1 MRNEIGAALGPAGM
15 HDKSACDVIER
26 AHHGHF
32 LGLTRRRNAQVGAAF
47 SPRTRQI
54 RMRQRLALVAI
65 EENDIAGLG
74 LGLAQLKP
82 EPNALDLSRDLPP
95 LQRVPRP
102 PPPEVFFRSALES
115 CDRPISTSSR
125 LISAMR
131 RGIVQFARFA
141 TGSSSSGAQTRS
153 RSLGLHRRRACI
165 HACLDGL
172 DAAAGE
178 IAAPKTN
185 RILAHTEH
193 LGDLRAGPAIKRQ
206 QYGARPI
213 RLTAI
218 TRNRQN
224 FERRSLLVTRP
235 NRRFARHVPPREN
248 GSEGIRKQY
257 PLVKLRESA

>member
-1 MRNEIGAALGPAGM
+1 MATFLACPA
-15 HDKSACDVIER
+15 
-26 AHHGHF
+26 
-32 LGLTRRRNAQVGAAF
+32 RNAQVGAAF

-125 LISAMR
+125 FLISAMR
-131 RGIVQFARFA
+131 RGI
-141 TGSSSSGAQTRS
+141 SSSHGSRRALQQRRANPQ

-185 RILAHTEH
+185 RILAHGTPRRSAGWSSH
-193 LGDLRAGPAIKRQ
+193 QASAIRRAPDPPHRDYAKPPKLRAPLA
-206 QYGARPI
+206 
-213 RLTAI
+213 
-218 TRNRQN
+218 
-224 FERRSLLVTRP
+224 
-235 NRRFARHVPPREN
+235 ARHSP
-248 GSEGIRKQY
+248 
-257 PLVKLRESA
+257 

>member
-1 MRNEIGAALGPAGM
+1 MKSALRLVRLGM
-15 HDKSACDVIER
+15 HDESACDVIER
-26 AHHGHF
+26 AHHGHL
-32 LGLTRRRNAQVGAAF
+32 LGSDPARNAQSWRSRSG
-47 SPRTRQI
+47 PRTRQI

-82 EPNALDLSRDLPP
+82 EPDALDLSRDLPP

-125 LISAMR
+125 FLISAMR
-131 RGIVQFARFA
+131 RGIVQFARVRDRLFGRQA
-141 TGSSSSGAQTRS
+141 REPTA
-153 RSLGLHRRRACI
+153 LPAVLHRRRACI
-165 HACLDGL
+165 HACTDGL

-185 RILAHTEH
+185 CILAHTEH
-193 LGDLRAGPAIKRQ
+193 LGDPRASPAIERQ

-218 TRNRQN
+218 TQNRQN
-224 FERRSLLVTRP
+224 FERRLRCSSLALTGDLPAMSRP
-235 NRRFARHVPPREN
+235 ANQYKD
-248 GSEGIRKQY
+248 GITSSIRW
-257 PLVKLRESA
+257 SS